1 MMVAPVVN
9 EKSMSTEKLVSESL
23 LNVDFH
29 SVKKASLVLR
39 ALNHK
44 LRQQLLKVIEDEKKI
59 TVRDFYPRP
68 ASGCLFRHSGGKK
81 AGGCTGPEGGA
92 DLGSAAGGGGGDGQG

>member
-9 EKSMSTEKLVSESL
+9 EQAMSAEKLVSESL

-29 SVKKASLVLR
+29 AVKKAAMVLR

-44 LRQQLLKVIEDEKKI
+44 LRQQ
-59 TVRDFYPRP
+59 
-68 ASGCLFRHSGGKK
+68 
-81 AGGCTGPEGGA
+81 
-92 DLGSAAGGGGGDGQG
+92 